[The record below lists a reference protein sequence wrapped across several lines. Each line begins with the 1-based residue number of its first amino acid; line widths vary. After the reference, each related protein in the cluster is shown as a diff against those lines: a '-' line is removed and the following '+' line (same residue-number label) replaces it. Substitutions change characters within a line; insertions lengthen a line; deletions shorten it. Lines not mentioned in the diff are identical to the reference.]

1 MKILFH
7 HRIASR
13 DGQAVHMDELIAA
26 LQSLGHDVTVIGP
39 ARTARLEFG
48 DGDDPVALLK
58 RALPRMLYEV
68 LEFSYNLIALWR
80 LCDAFR
86 RHRPDAVYERYNLF
100 FLAGPL
106 LCRLYGVP
114 LLLEVNAPICE

>member
-26 LQSLGHDVTVIGP
+26 LEALGHEVIAIGP

-48 DGDDPVALLK
+48 GGDGPVALLK

-68 LEFSYNLIALWR
+68 LEFSYILVALWR
-80 LCDAFR
+80 LWGALR
-86 RHRPDAVYERYNLF
+86 RERPDAVYERYGRGGRGGPRRGRRG
-100 FLAGPL
+100 AGPG
-106 LCRLYGVP
+106 RRGGG
-114 LLLEVNAPICE
+114 A